1 MAEREESVLRLRVQ
15 DEEEKRE
22 IRELLALCAGD
33 FVPPL
38 TQRSS
43 TTQQSWEQGSGD
55 GVALYAE
62 ALLQQSVLLWKQ
74 DGKTVG
80 LLSFRP
86 EYVCEALP
94 GQPTVFYLSTLCVS
108 PACRGQGLARRIYEA
123 VLAFARETLPER
135 PVVLRTWSTNAPQL
149 RLMTRLGFAEIF
161 RLPDDRGPG
170 VDTVYYRLA
179 PR

>member
-1 MAEREESVLRLRVQ
+1 MQREECVIRPVVR
-15 DEEEKRE
+15 DETEKQEVRD
-22 IRELLALCAGD
+22 LLAACDND

-38 TQRSS
+38 SARSS

-94 GQPTVFYLSTLCVS
+94 GQPPEAAPIRAATA
-108 PACRGQGLARRIYEA
+108 PA
-123 VLAFARETLPER
+123 
-135 PVVLRTWSTNAPQL
+135 
-149 RLMTRLGFAEIF
+149 
-161 RLPDDRGPG
+161 
-170 VDTVYYRLA
+170 
-179 PR
+179 